1 MGKNGKVSRKALTV
15 KPGSD
20 LYLLSGQRALYDGYV
35 ISGIDCTAGWESI
48 EFANTETLFLGRAIG
63 SVNDNAMKRAQI
75 RRTIEIHLEKELR
88 YLDKG
93 IKVLSLFFIDEV
105 SKYRTE
111 EGEKGIYAEMFEE
124 CYEELIA
131 LPKFAEL
138 KDRFPSCD
146 GIHDGYFSQD
156 KKGKFKDTRGD
167 TQADYDTYNTI
178 MKDKEWLLSFDCPL
192 RFIFSHSA
200 LKEGWDNPNVFQVC
214 TLIEQKSTF
223 TCRQKIGRGLRLCV
237 NQEGERI
244 EDQNINILHVMANES
259 FAEFAEALQKEIE
272 EESGVKFGVLQIDF
286 FSGMS
291 YTETIINVKTMDLHD
306 ANLILEYMARNDFT
320 TVGGKPTEKAKA
332 AIIEGVMAIPS
343 ELEGVKD
350 QIAAAI
356 NHNEGVTADSL
367 VGTSYRE
374 CLAVDK
380 TISYEEAAELMTH
393 FEKKGYITKSGKIK
407 DSMKYDLLAGTL
419 DLPPQF
425 EVARKPLEN
434 IISRANKIPPIR
446 DASRDVMVRL
456 NKKAILAPEFLDLWD
471 KIKQKTVYRVQIDT
485 EKLVADSV
493 KQLAA
498 MPPIPKTRL
507 VSQTADINI
516 RYEGVTHT
524 EREMRATDIQ
534 EEYAFLP
541 DMLAIV
547 SEEALLTEATVLRIL
562 EESGRGK
569 DFVRNPQLFM
579 EQFIEIVKNNRY
591 RLAIDSIRYVRLDGA
606 EYCAQEIFNAEEL
619 MANLDKN
626 AVAVK
631 KSVYDH
637 IIYDSSTVERPFA
650 VALDNDPDVKMFF
663 KIPGTFKI
671 KTPIGAYNP
680 DWAVYLERDG
690 VKKMYF
696 VLETKGTANLF
707 DLRGSE
713 QLKLH
718 CGARHFEA
726 LQSGV
731 EFKVVTDWKNAKKSL

>member
-259 FAEFAEALQKEIE
+259 DG
-272 EESGVKFGVLQIDF
+272 S
-286 FSGMS
+286 
-291 YTETIINVKTMDLHD
+291 
-306 ANLILEYMARNDFT
+306 ARCQPNFRIH
-320 TVGGKPTEKAKA
+320 G
-332 AIIEGVMAIPS
+332 
-343 ELEGVKD
+343 
-350 QIAAAI
+350 
-356 NHNEGVTADSL
+356 
-367 VGTSYRE
+367 
-374 CLAVDK
+374 
-380 TISYEEAAELMTH
+380 
-393 FEKKGYITKSGKIK
+393 
-407 DSMKYDLLAGTL
+407 
-419 DLPPQF
+419 PQRF
-425 EVARKPLEN
+425 YHR
-434 IISRANKIPPIR
+434 
-446 DASRDVMVRL
+446 
-456 NKKAILAPEFLDLWD
+456 
-471 KIKQKTVYRVQIDT
+471 
-485 EKLVADSV
+485 
-493 KQLAA
+493 
-498 MPPIPKTRL
+498 
-507 VSQTADINI
+507 
-516 RYEGVTHT
+516 
-524 EREMRATDIQ
+524 
-534 EEYAFLP
+534 
-541 DMLAIV
+541 
-547 SEEALLTEATVLRIL
+547 
-562 EESGRGK
+562 GR
-569 DFVRNPQLFM
+569 
-579 EQFIEIVKNNRY
+579 
-591 RLAIDSIRYVRLDGA
+591 
-606 EYCAQEIFNAEEL
+606 
-619 MANLDKN
+619 
-626 AVAVK
+626 
-631 KSVYDH
+631 
-637 IIYDSSTVERPFA
+637 
-650 VALDNDPDVKMFF
+650 
-663 KIPGTFKI
+663 
-671 KTPIGAYNP
+671 
-680 DWAVYLERDG
+680 
-690 VKKMYF
+690 
-696 VLETKGTANLF
+696 
-707 DLRGSE
+707 
-713 QLKLH
+713 
-718 CGARHFEA
+718 
-726 LQSGV
+726 
-731 EFKVVTDWKNAKKSL
+731 